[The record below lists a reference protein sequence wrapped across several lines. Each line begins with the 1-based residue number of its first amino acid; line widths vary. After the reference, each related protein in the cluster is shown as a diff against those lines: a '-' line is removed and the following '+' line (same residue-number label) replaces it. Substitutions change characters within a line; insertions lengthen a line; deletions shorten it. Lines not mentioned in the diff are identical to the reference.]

1 MNGLRRFFLALYSV
15 AFIAACGGLLAL
27 AWNSDQKLDIT
38 VRHFNVQAFIDASDS
53 NRAVFTAMLVPFVLL
68 GVLTLTVSFWISRG
82 GSRGT
87 LRLKQSDGGTVEV
100 TARALE
106 TLLRD
111 ALNRI
116 PEIRQASPTVRL
128 AGGAVDSTIAV
139 TIEPSASIA
148 NITALITQTTAQ
160 VLKEQVGVTNV
171 RRPYV
176 RINYD
181 EITARPAGTGPSAPQ
196 PPAAPPP
203 PPPVADQQQEEHGP
217 TDD

>member
-15 AFIAACGGLLAL
+15 VFIAACGGLLAL
-27 AWNSDQKLDIT
+27 AWNEDQKLDIT
-38 VRHFNVQAFIDASDS
+38 VRHFNLQAFIDASDS

-68 GVLTLTVSFWISRG
+68 GVLTLTVAFWISRG

-100 TARALE
+100 TAQALE

-128 AGGAVDSTIAV
+128 SGGAVDSTITV

-148 NITALITQTTAQ
+148 NVTGLVTQTTAQ

-171 RRPYV
+171 RRPHV

-181 EITARPAGTGPSAPQ
+181 EIAARPAGTGPSAPQ
-196 PPAAPPP
+196 PAEAPPP
-203 PPPVADQQQEEHGP
+203 TAATDQQQEEHRP